1 MPPVMIR
8 VLSWNVESF
17 AEAKGL
23 VPGVDPAV
31 ASELINFIAL
41 VVRTR
46 HAHVVGLM
54 ELKAGFGDQ
63 VSQWLVAEL
72 NNGRSVH
79 AARRWRSVVSSR
91 QDGGTQE
98 EYAVL
103 YREEAGV
110 LTLDDDGV
118 PAPASLL
125 GVLDSAPLQ
134 WLYDK
139 KGWAPKQ
146 REAFVAALKQDGY
159 AVSGSYNVTKSRT
172 AKTLW
177 PRVKGDG
184 WQELHEMATPE
195 VELAAPPGALSAA
208 ECQRIADTLLNV
220 DILRFTENADRSPY
234 LVNFKVGTQKLAV
247 ALYHAPG
254 PSDLRRFDAINIIA
268 LSRPAAYAP
277 NLLLMGDFNIAG
289 TELAKSGQVYSRAER
304 KGTFTFDKAPGLRQ
318 VFAPIT
324 GPPLNA
330 ADLLPGVRTSLVN
343 AYLADGTTLD
353 STRANT
359 FDKFFFKGA
368 PLTAA
373 AARVVDLVDIIDPT
387 SANHDVAVAR
397 SAFSFY
403 RQFRG
408 TTALNTTDME
418 LAATAAGLSTALAKN
433 ANVRAAVQSN
443 IDGHGAP
450 TPKNLVNRMA
460 GLLYELTDLTQKQT
474 AVLAQRNAIAAVSAL
489 VTNPA
494 VTMPTGVGSAHAMY
508 RHAVSDHLPITVE
521 VTAP

>member
-1 MPPVMIR
+1 
-8 VLSWNVESF
+8 
-17 AEAKGL
+17 
-23 VPGVDPAV
+23 
-31 ASELINFIAL
+31 
-41 VVRTR
+41 
-46 HAHVVGLM
+46 
-54 ELKAGFGDQ
+54 
-63 VSQWLVAEL
+63 
-72 NNGRSVH
+72 
-79 AARRWRSVVSSR
+79 
-91 QDGGTQE
+91 
-98 EYAVL
+98 
-103 YREEAGV
+103 
-110 LTLDDDGV
+110 
-118 PAPASLL
+118 
-125 GVLDSAPLQ
+125 
-134 WLYDK
+134 
-139 KGWAPKQ
+139 
-146 REAFVAALKQDGY
+146 
-159 AVSGSYNVTKSRT
+159 
-172 AKTLW
+172 
-177 PRVKGDG
+177 
-184 WQELHEMATPE
+184 
-195 VELAAPPGALSAA
+195 
-208 ECQRIADTLLNV
+208 
-220 DILRFTENADRSPY
+220 
-234 LVNFKVGTQKLAV
+234 
-247 ALYHAPG
+247 
-254 PSDLRRFDAINIIA
+254 
-268 LSRPAAYAP
+268 
-277 NLLLMGDFNIAG
+277 
-289 TELAKSGQVYSRAER
+289 VYSRAER

-368 PLTAA
+368 SLTAA

-408 TTALNTTDME
+408 TTGLNTADME
-418 LAATAAGLSTALAKN
+418 LAATAAGLSTALTKN
-433 ANVRAAVQSN
+433 ANVRAAVQSK

-450 TPKNLVNRMA
+450 TPKNLMNRMA

-494 VTMPTGVGSAHAMY
+494 VTMPTGVGSAHAIY